1 MLCGKTENNSVN
13 KIYKRTF
20 QLIYEMQ
27 DTAFEDL
34 LEIDK
39 SKCVHD
45 NNIYTLL
52 IEIYKLIHHS
62 SLQIMRNLLDGK
74 VNQYSFRN
82 NYILKLP
89 ATTTCRY
96 GTQALCFKESFL
108 RNKIPSKYK
117 NINTLEE
124 FKFKTE
130 KWNSIICI

>member
-27 DTAFEDL
+27 DAAFEDL

-45 NNIYTLL
+45 NNIHTLL

-89 ATTTCRY
+89 AMTTCRY
-96 GTQALCFKESFL
+96 GTQALF
-108 RNKIPSKYK
+108 
-117 NINTLEE
+117 
-124 FKFKTE
+124 
-130 KWNSIICI
+130 